1 MYEDIYL
8 VDIEGDMAV
17 GESLFKFI
25 SKLIQRT
32 DGADVAD
39 HGDVLVP
46 VAALVVE
53 LESPAGEG
61 DVEVT
66 ETVLD
71 LAVHQVGVV
80 PVEELEVGG
89 VGLHLCGDT
98 CKEILSHQEF
108 SLE

>member
-71 LAVHQVGVV
+71 LAVDQVSVV
-80 PVEELEVGG
+80 PIKELVVGG
-89 VGLHLCGDT
+89 VCLHLSRDT
-98 CKEILSHQEF
+98 LREILTHGGV
-108 SLE
+108 SLL

>member
-1 MYEDIYL
+1 
-8 VDIEGDMAV
+8 MAV
-17 GESLFKFI
+17 GESLLEII
-25 SKLIQRT
+25 SKLVQRT

-39 HGDVLVP
+39 HGDVLAP
-46 VAALVVE
+46 VVGLVVE
-53 LESPAGEG
+53 AQRPAGEAE
-61 DVEVT
+61 VEVA